1 MTGYVSLLPSRG
13 FWGEEVTVR
22 TLADATLRR
31 SPVQA
36 VFRRRT
42 ANRLAV
48 LAYHGVDDPAQ
59 LARQLDLLVARARPV
74 DLDTVVGALH
84 ERNPLPERAVL
95 VTFDDGH
102 RSVLEHG
109 LPLLR
114 ERGVPAVAFVLP
126 GVLGTDRPF
135 WWHEAGSLVGA
146 GAHVDGWQ
154 GDASSV
160 VRRLKQV
167 PDSERRAVLA
177 ALRRSAP
184 GPGVYQPQL
193 REDELRLL
201 EAGGVEIGNHTWDH
215 PCLDRCAD
223 EVVRAEVR
231 DGHAALTDALGH
243 APRAFAYPNGNWDP
257 RAEHEL
263 RDLGYRVA
271 FLFDHRLA
279 TVPAAEPLRLSRLR
293 VNSDTPLDR
302 FDTVI
307 TGLHPALHHA
317 RGRG

>member
-1 MTGYVSLLPSRG
+1 
-13 FWGEEVTVR
+13 VTVR

-84 ERNPLPERAVL
+84 EGDPLPERAVL

-102 RSVLEHG
+102 RSVLELG

-126 GVLGTDRPF
+126 GLLGTDRPF
-135 WWHEAGSLVGA
+135 WWHETGALVDAGGLA
-146 GAHVDGWQ
+146 DGWQ
-154 GDASSV
+154 GDAASV

-167 PDSERRAVLA
+167 PDSERRAVLD
-177 ALRRSAP
+177 ALRRSAT
-184 GPGVYQPQL
+184 GPGARQPQL
-193 REDELRLL
+193 RVDELRLL
-201 EAGGVEIGNHTWDH
+201 EAGGVEVGNHTWDH
-215 PCLDRCAD
+215 PCLDRCTD

-231 DGHAALTDALGH
+231 DGHAALTDALGR

-263 RDLGYRVA
+263 RGLGYRAA

-279 TVPAAEPLRLSRLR
+279 TVPAANPLRLSRLR
-293 VNSDTPLDR
+293 VNSDTSLDR